1 MPIITIFKSMKSN
14 FLKDN
19 NNLFLSKK
27 ETKVIFFPNDFANIY
42 DFMKG

>member
-1 MPIITIFKSMKSN
+1 MKSN

-27 ETKVIFFPNDFANIY
+27 ETKVIFFPMILQIY
-42 DFMKG
+42 MILWKGDDK